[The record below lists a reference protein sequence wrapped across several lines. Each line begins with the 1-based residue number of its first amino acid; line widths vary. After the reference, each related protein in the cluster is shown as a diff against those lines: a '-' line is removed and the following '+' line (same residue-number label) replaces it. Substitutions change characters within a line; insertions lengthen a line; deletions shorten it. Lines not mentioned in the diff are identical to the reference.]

1 MPVFVAFCTF
11 QWMLIASIV
20 LKILVVMLCLHQR
33 IPGSHLVAVY
43 IGDDT
48 ADVPFPAAGIGW
60 NQPVDFTALKVLSLL
75 RVSQRCVYH
84 LSKTVMIVPLV
95 PGIGQ
100 FALARRL
107 YAEAGN
113 ITVVIVLIR
122 AGHKSSFGVAR
133 LDDDLDLRVAHI
145 TANGT
150 YAVCVKG
157 MRALTR
163 EMTVLIAVNA
173 SVPVVCTVPIPCRGG
188 SDAVTGLSGLGIAM
202 LLGKMLVP
210 IHIFYADPFAAVTS
224 GEVGNVL
231 TANEAEIA
239 VVT

>member
-1 MPVFVAFCTF
+1 MSTAKKPVTKSTEDLQATL
-11 QWMLIASIV
+11 QSLIAQGR
-20 LKILVVMLCLHQR
+20 KDGM
-33 IPGSHLVAVY
+33 
-43 IGDDT
+43 
-48 ADVPFPAAGIGW
+48 
-60 NQPVDFTALKVLSLL
+60 
-75 RVSQRCVYH
+75 
-84 LSKTVMIVPLV
+84 
-95 PGIGQ
+95 
-100 FALARRL
+100 
-107 YAEAGN
+107 
-113 ITVVIVLIR
+113 IR
-122 AGHKSSFGVAR
+122 AADLHTQLEKLDLSPEKIEEIYDRFEAMNIQIVSGELDLD